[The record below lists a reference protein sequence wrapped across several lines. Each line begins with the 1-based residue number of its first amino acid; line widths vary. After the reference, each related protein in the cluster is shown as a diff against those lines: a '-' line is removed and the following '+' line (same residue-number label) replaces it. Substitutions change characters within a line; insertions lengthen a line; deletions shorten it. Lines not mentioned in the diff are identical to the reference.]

1 MASLSSNL
9 AKKAISGRKGG
20 EGHTPV
26 ETPNNLL
33 STSSAKMLLA
43 LGEGEWH
50 GSIDGSNIYLDG
62 TPLLDSQGNENFPG
76 TKWEFRPG
84 SVQQTYIQGIPSVE
98 NELAINTELTDGSPW
113 VRSVTNS
120 MLSALRLRLRWPA
133 LQQQKDNGD
142 IVGLT
147 IAYRIE
153 VATDGGG
160 YQTLLQTSV
169 TGKTNTTYE
178 RSHRIDLPAGSSW
191 QVRVSRITPNQNKTI
206 VADSMFIAAITEVV
220 DAKFSYPN
228 TALLYI
234 EFDAEQFNSIPSV
247 AVKAKMRKVRVPT
260 NYDPIARTYSGTWDG
275 SFKIAWTNNPAWISY
290 DIILEDRFGTGQY
303 IDASLLDKWELYQI
317 AQYCDQSVPDG
328 KGGSEPRFLCDIYIQ
343 QAKEAWQVLRDLAA
357 IYRGMSYWANG
368 QMYSVADMPRD
379 MDFLYTNAN
388 VVDGKFSY
396 TGTSVRS
403 KFTRAL
409 VSYDDPDNDYNT
421 DVTSV
426 GDISLQQR
434 FGDNP
439 VELSAIGCTRES
451 EAQRRGQW
459 AIHTNN
465 ADRMV
470 GFSVGLDGQVPLPG
484 MIIGVADKLVA
495 GKRFGGRIK
504 AVNGLN
510 ITLDQACDAAAND
523 SLIVNLPSGK
533 AEKRTITAVNDAVIT
548 VSTAYSETPAEQLQW
563 SVESNTLVPQLFRVM
578 TIRKADSDEIE
589 YQISAVE
596 HNPSKFNAID
606 NGTKLLDRPI
616 SVLPAKT
623 QASPATINISQ
634 RTYVEQTQS
643 VTVMIIDWPKTDGA
657 VAYDVQWRKDDGD
670 WVSLPRTGSNS
681 VEVVGVYTG
690 GYLARVRAI
699 NSVNV
704 ASIYAESVLT
714 DLTGKD
720 ANLSLPTSLTATSIA
735 FGINLY
741 WGFPLG
747 SEDTLHTEI
756 QIASDNFGS
765 DAQKLVDV
773 AYPSAS
779 YVVGNLP
786 KGTAYYF
793 RARLVDKVGN
803 KGAFTLWT
811 YGESSSNQSDYDTL
825 FGETFKSYT
834 WFAWADDDA
843 GTGFTTNEAA
853 GKAKKWM
860 GVATDKAV
868 SAPSGNW
875 EDYTWTKVQTDIP
888 PVFTPDEEAKLDN
901 LMAGKLPNDASKEML
916 ALQDALADP
925 KFNNNL
931 LTAQQLLNQ
940 GIDAADLG
948 GETPSGAQA
957 KANAAEA
964 AAALDALNKANA
976 AKSEA
981 ISTAA
986 TDADDK
992 VAAVKVGGVNLFE
1005 NSANITMDNS
1015 SSEHGYFASIQ
1026 HVIDKLDNDEP
1037 ITISFDVE
1045 SVFGNFLQCYN
1056 SNHDGERIFEP
1067 YEKFYNFGSNKTRL
1081 SFTTKIVNN
1090 TGTIGSPGDTWIE
1103 FYSNYGSGDFWKISK
1118 LKIERGTKAT
1128 DWSPAPEDHYLY
1140 ADDAKNDAINASSID
1155 AQAKA
1160 DAAQTA
1166 AENYALAKAN
1176 LAETQAKAYA
1186 DGVVS
1191 EEEARAIADAQ
1202 AKADAAKNAA
1212 ISAAAI
1218 DAQAKADAA
1227 IANAKT
1233 DPELG
1238 NNVSSGG
1245 VTSISR
1251 PVGGE
1256 YSVNA
1261 SNAVGAI
1268 KIQLPVGYT
1277 STMMWFF
1284 VDVFDYRTG
1293 YSFTVALSG
1302 YNYSSGVWVN
1312 VTAKIIGDSETDY
1325 TVRFGDEDGKCC
1337 VWIAET
1343 NTEFNHPKV
1352 VVRDLKCGHTNISIA
1367 NWRTGWVVSQV
1378 SSFGNVNATMTNN
1391 LAGNNDS
1398 QAKAD
1403 AAQSAAQTYALAEA
1417 NGAKSDAIN
1426 AIALGN
1432 FSANVGL
1439 ISTLFSNSGLFNQL
1453 KAELASFGGLTAET
1467 IAALAIA
1474 TNHLQA
1480 GAVTAD
1486 KITADTALIQKLI
1499 ASQGLFDELQARL
1512 AVFGGLAANSI
1523 AAKAIS
1529 ATKLTVTGGGTI
1541 NYDPMLEDPD
1551 AWGVGFGQ
1559 VSFHE
1564 VADAPAGNRVMRSNG
1579 TTQAFPYDKSYYPI
1593 DTSKKYRVRFWARS
1607 APGTNGRLYFTLRQ
1621 YKSKGIT
1628 CDSNGGRAPYRPEAV
1643 TVPSTWTEYSH
1654 EWSGSDW
1661 QASVK
1666 YVRLDWL
1673 LNYSGTS
1680 GYIEVCHPR
1689 FEEMVNSELIVDG
1702 SITTQKILSNAI
1714 TTDKIAANAVTADK
1728 LLADSALINKLVASQ
1743 GLFNDLVARLAV
1755 FGGLTANSIAAGAI
1769 LGTHIKAGEKIQSPI
1784 IEGGQLRLI
1793 GSGYMK
1799 VQAATP
1805 FGPDSLV
1812 EWYGPKLLSGTEP
1825 NWGALK
1831 KSNAITYLA
1840 ANGDAYF
1847 GGSLSAGVLKT
1858 GVTNP
1863 DKNQYAA
1870 SSIPVQIGPFGTNG
1884 KAKNVVVSYDLSADS
1899 TTSSSSAVSNKSLQ
1913 WQLQRSIG
1921 NGAWTT
1927 VASGTFTI
1935 SVNKTWEPEFGY
1947 YEIREYCHASS
1958 TYTDNSTST
1967 SDFMYRVLVVSAT
1980 RYHVVSQVSSQTISI
1995 VSTEQ

>member
-303 IDASLLDKWELYQI
+303 IDASLVDKWELYQI

-510 ITLDQACDAAAND
+510 ITIDQACDAAAND

-533 AEKRTITAVNDAVIT
+533 AEKRTITSVNDAVIT

-803 KGAFTLWT
+803 KGAFTPWT
-811 YGESSSNQSDYDTL
+811 YGASSSNQSDYDTL
-825 FGETFKSYT
+825 FGETFRSYT

-843 GTGFTTNEAA
+843 GTGFTTNETA

-948 GETPSGAQA
+948 GETPAGAQA

-964 AAALDALNKANA
+964 AAALDALNKAQLAEANALEQSGGTNLLNISTFTSSLNKGGWNNGAVELIGNA
-976 AKSEA
+976 AGVDALDARSHALKLIARDSYELNNA
-981 ISTAA
+981 IPVT
-986 TDADDK
+986 
-992 VAAVKVGGVNLFE
+992 G
-1005 NSANITMDNS
+1005 
-1015 SSEHGYFASIQ
+1015 
-1026 HVIDKLDNDEP
+1026 
-1037 ITISFDVE
+1037 
-1045 SVFGNFLQCYN
+1045 
-1056 SNHDGERIFEP
+1056 GERLYF
-1067 YEKFYNFGSNKTRL
+1067 SAWM
-1081 SFTTKIVNN
+1081 N
-1090 TGTIGSPGDTWIE
+1090 TQL
-1103 FYSNYGSGDFWKISK
+1103 SNYQLRFGYRKVVNGIPQSYWHSACAQDVGEGWNWVQSFAVIPSDCTSIIPWLVINGYSDLGVAFVQDLVISRSPIKAGALAEKDSLTAGDVGADPAGS
-1118 LKIERGTKAT
+1118 A
-1128 DWSPAPEDHYLY
+1128 
-1140 ADDAKNDAINASSID
+1140 
-1155 AQAKA
+1155 AQAK
-1160 DAAQTA
+1160 TA
-1166 AENYALAKAN
+1166 AEGYALAQAN
-1176 LAETQAKAYA
+1176 LAETESKAYA
-1186 DGVVS
+1186 DNVVS
-1191 EEEARAIADAQ
+1191 AEEQRAIVDAQ
-1202 AKADAAKNAA
+1202 ARADAAKAEAVNAA
-1212 ISAAAI
+1212 QQALDARINAGEASGLDNLLSISGLPFSQDLMIYGDSDKYYPVVFMYGSQQQNRRIKIWRSYDETAPDDWYLSTHKGQLNVDWFGNFGGWGGAGYFEQILHHTSAYTELL
-1218 DAQAKADAA
+1218 ADAYRFG
-1227 IANAKT
+1227 ANMMYVFF
-1233 DPELG
+1233 LR
-1238 NNVSSGG
+1238 GG
-1245 VTSISR
+1245 G
-1251 PVGGE
+1251 PG
-1256 YSVNA
+1256 
-1261 SNAVGAI
+1261 GAI
-1268 KIQLPVGYT
+1268 YHFASDQNVMPQVFYNQELIHSPSNTYAPAPITTINSERLHNLKI
-1277 STMMWFF
+1277 
-1284 VDVFDYRTG
+1284 G
-1293 YSFTVALSG
+1293 YSTIGNLLA
-1302 YNYSSGVWVN
+1302 YS
-1312 VTAKIIGDSETDY
+1312 AQ
-1325 TVRFGDEDGKCC
+1325 FGS
-1337 VWIAET
+1337 
-1343 NTEFNHPKV
+1343 
-1352 VVRDLKCGHTNISIA
+1352 LKS
-1367 NWRTGWVVSQV
+1367 R
-1378 SSFGNVNATMTNN
+1378 
-1391 LAGNNDS
+1391 
-1398 QAKAD
+1398 
-1403 AAQSAAQTYALAEA
+1403 
-1417 NGAKSDAIN
+1417 
-1426 AIALGN
+1426 
-1432 FSANVGL
+1432 
-1439 ISTLFSNSGLFNQL
+1439 
-1453 KAELASFGGLTAET
+1453 LASFGGITAET

-1480 GAVTAD
+1480 GAVVTD
-1486 KITADTALIQKLI
+1486 KLAAGAVTSDKLTADTALINKLI
-1499 ASQGLFDELQARL
+1499 SSQGLFDELQARL
-1512 AVFGGLAANSI
+1512 AVFGGLAAQSI
-1523 AAKAIS
+1523 AANAIS
-1529 ATKLTVTGGGTI
+1529 TKHLTIANTDNICTNPKFMNASGTGGNTEGWTGNVTVLWNNNPDAYGGASYLGLI
-1541 NYDPMLEDPD
+1541 NNYRDTYFNYDKPFSVLDGEQYYLSLYAYHYQNPTADLRLGLMVRYSDGSMGWNTFLARAASERG
-1551 AWGVGFGQ
+1551 AANFASGSVTVGNVAGKKV
-1559 VSFHE
+1559 VSAALFIQM
-1564 VADAPAGNRVMRSNG
+1564 N
-1579 TTQAFPYDKSYYPI
+1579 
-1593 DTSKKYRVRFWARS
+1593 
-1607 APGTNGRLYFTLRQ
+1607 GTNGAMGGGYYVTNVYLR
-1621 YKSKGIT
+1621 KM
-1628 CDSNGGRAPYRPEAV
+1628 
-1643 TVPSTWTEYSH
+1643 
-1654 EWSGSDW
+1654 
-1661 QASVK
+1661 ASA
-1666 YVRLDWL
+1666 
-1673 LNYSGTS
+1673 
-1680 GYIEVCHPR
+1680 
-1689 FEEMVNSELIVDG
+1689 ELIVDG
-1702 SITTQKILSNAI
+1702 SITTQKLVSKAV
-1714 TTDKIAANAVTADK
+1714 TTDKIAANAVTANE
-1728 LLADSALINKLVASQ
+1728 LFADSALINKLVASQ

-1870 SSIPVQIGPFGTNG
+1870 SSIPVLIGPFGTNG

-1967 SDFMYRVLVVSAT
+1967 SDFQYRLLVVSAT